1 MGGSI
6 ILALLVVMAV
16 VRRDA
21 LGNWH
26 DEEASWMEQE
36 IDGEAGVIPAR
47 YRHCDFLLATGGKS
61 QIASLIIGSNDL
73 RSSGL

>member
-1 MGGSI
+1 M
-6 ILALLVVMAV
+6 ALLVVIAAG
-16 VRRDA
+16 RRTV

-26 DEEASWMEQE
+26 DEEAPRMEQE